1 MKHLEAEMSVLHDY
15 YCTKHG
21 IFEAREAK
29 CPMKHCEG
37 EISLVFLKPV
47 GLKSDSTKQ
56 ADTTLAGLAKDF
68 GMTDIKSTRE
78 GEHQTGY
85 LTRNNIETPA
95 DRAKREAEESQN
107 RPGQNAIWGDAGM
120 RGLNMSSIIAG
131 RAVQSVRGESVGINP
146 KDAGVTHGPRA
157 SVVMND
163 HENLQIK

>member
-1 MKHLEAEMSVLHDY
+1 MGVLHDY
-15 YCTKHG
+15 YCSKHG

-47 GLKSDSTKQ
+47 GLKSDSTKS
-56 ADTTLAGLAKDF
+56 ADSTLQGLAKEF

-78 GEHQTGY
+78 GEHQSGY
-85 LTRNNIETPA
+85 HTRNNIETPA
-95 DRAKREAEESQN
+95 DRAKREAAEADMGPRQN
-107 RPGQNAIWGDAGM
+107 VIWGDAGM

-146 KDAGVTHGPRA
+146 KEAGVTHGPRA

>member
-1 MKHLEAEMSVLHDY
+1 MSVLHDY

-21 IFEAREAK
+21 IFEARESK

-78 GEHQTGY
+78 GDHQTGY

-95 DRAKREAEESQN
+95 DRVKREAEEARD
-107 RPGQNAIWGDAGM
+107 RPGRAAVWGDAGM

-146 KDAGVTHGPRA
+146 KDAGVTQGPRA